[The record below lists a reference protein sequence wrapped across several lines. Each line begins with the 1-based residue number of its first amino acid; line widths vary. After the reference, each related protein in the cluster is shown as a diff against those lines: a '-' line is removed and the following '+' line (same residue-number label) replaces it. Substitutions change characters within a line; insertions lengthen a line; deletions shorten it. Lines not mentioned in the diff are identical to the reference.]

1 MVRFRNGFLLFAL
14 AFLVSPTVGYGSVES
29 TLSAI
34 QSRLIGTILPLAA
47 IVGLVFAGLS
57 FVAGSANAKGRLFLA
72 IMGAVVGFG
81 APSIIELIRSVVH

>member
-1 MVRFRNGFLLFAL
+1 MNHVRNVLFV
-14 AFLVSPTVGYGSVES
+14 FFGGLVVFPSVGYCSVES

-57 FVAGSANAKGRLFLA
+57 FVAGSANAKGRLVLA